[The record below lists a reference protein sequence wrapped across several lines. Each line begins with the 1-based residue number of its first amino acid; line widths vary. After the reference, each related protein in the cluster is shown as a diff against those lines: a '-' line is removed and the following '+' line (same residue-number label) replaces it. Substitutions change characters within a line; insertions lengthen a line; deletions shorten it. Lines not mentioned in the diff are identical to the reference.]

1 MWKSKLRYR
10 VCGRITAIV
19 ILMSFLRFP
28 VFGELP
34 TAQPLISSENE
45 TKRYSD
51 SEIELLIDD
60 LTAAA
65 IEAIEKAAA
74 EAAKAAALA
83 SIEREA
89 ALLQEKAAAMKE
101 AQRWRNEAEA
111 ARKDSKKLALFVG
124 VIGLLGGTALGIG
137 GAYLLGGRQ

>member
-1 MWKSKLRYR
+1 M
-10 VCGRITAIV
+10 
-19 ILMSFLRFP
+19 
-28 VFGELP
+28 
-34 TAQPLISSENE
+34 
-45 TKRYSD
+45 KRYSD

-60 LTAAA
+60 LTVAA

-111 ARKDSKKLALFVG
+111 ARKDNRRAGRFALIV
-124 VIGLLGGTALGIG
+124 GLLCGLTVGISGAFLIG
-137 GAYLLGGRQ
+137 GR